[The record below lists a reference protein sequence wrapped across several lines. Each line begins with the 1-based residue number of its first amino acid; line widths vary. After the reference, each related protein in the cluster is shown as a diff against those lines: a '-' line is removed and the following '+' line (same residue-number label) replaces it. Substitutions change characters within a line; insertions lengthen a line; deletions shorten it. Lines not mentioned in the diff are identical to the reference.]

1 MPQATPSTP
10 SQMLLNKSS
19 FPDNT
24 LNNGDTVTSADGAVT
39 ATFSNVV
46 SFDGM
51 MAGGVADVEGLFLGE
66 FGNEID
72 QFDIT
77 FNVDTRITS
86 YTIGSTTTFGSG
98 YLFRLSGAGAFQTS
112 WTFILNSRFDKFGNS
127 SLDPVPSI
135 DLSSPLKTEI
145 DCGTFASFTF
155 LLLQISFHVPSIT
168 CAFSSRIGN

>member
-98 YLFRLSGAGAFQTS
+98 YLFRLSGAGAVTGDNAMTS
-112 WTFILNSRFDKFGNS
+112 
-127 SLDPVPSI
+127 V
-135 DLSSPLKTEI
+135 
-145 DCGTFASFTF
+145 GTFTF
-155 LLLQISFHVPSIT
+155 DMGAISFFQANQAYTFTHDLVGDFVNFKDFYVIP
-168 CAFSSRIGN
+168 N